1 MVVNLA
7 GWNDPALLV
16 QLMQILGGV
25 YNNTKT
31 TKNTPD
37 MAHKHHSKEARLLT
51 VKEQN
56 GGRSAFE
63 ICKEMNF
70 SPGTLKRW
78 RDQLHLLG
86 WDNSVFGPA
95 ALISG
100 GGQVLWLSCY

>member
-1 MVVNLA
+1 VEELLRWRVVVVNLA

-86 WDNSVFGPA
+86 PPS
-95 ALISG
+95 ALPLSESG
-100 GGQVLWLSCY
+100 TR